1 MIKLKRYTLNHNLDF
16 TIAHIRTSKDCLE
29 NEEFPFRCPTY
40 YFIYNLI
47 VSSNPDTFR
56 EKPLECCK
64 ASIGSVGKIY
74 MLCDENILH
83 HIKCPYNE
91 KSFSHITSASSFSL
105 LCNALRQDYLCVDV
119 KML

>member
-56 EKPLECCK
+56 EKLDAE
-64 ASIGSVGKIY
+64 V
-74 MLCDENILH
+74 
-83 HIKCPYNE
+83 KCPYNE